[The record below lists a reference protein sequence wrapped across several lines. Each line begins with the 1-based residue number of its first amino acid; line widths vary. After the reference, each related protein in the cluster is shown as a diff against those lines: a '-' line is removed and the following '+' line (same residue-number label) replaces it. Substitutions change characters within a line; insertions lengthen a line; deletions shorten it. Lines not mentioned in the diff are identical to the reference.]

1 MGYAFKSVAA
11 ASTGFTALTPAM
23 PTFSAGDLL
32 LLCTAVRANAE
43 TLATPAGWVLV
54 SKDSVAPN
62 IKFFGRIAQAGD
74 SAPSIDWSA
83 SSQAFA
89 QIASFNG
96 DVAPDVA
103 AAIAFQQEQSGT
115 DSSLQ
120 YQRLTMGAAKTLILA
135 GGKKTKTA
143 TSDGTTVDALSGF
156 TQLGQSAPAGNNV
169 VVYWGYQIQDAC
181 ANINALTQ
189 TMSGTA
195 EAGAYQTTMAALL
208 SQLPDIT
215 PDYAGAIARV
225 QGYR

>member
-1 MGYAFKSVAA
+1 MGYAFSNAGA
-11 ASTGFTALTPAM
+11 LSAGFTALTPAM
-23 PTFSAGDLL
+23 PTFSAGNLL
-32 LLCTAVRANAE
+32 ALCTGVRANGE
-43 TLATPAGWVLV
+43 TLSAPAGWTLLT
-54 SKDSVAPN
+54 KDSVSPN
-62 IKFFGRIAQAGD
+62 IKIFGRIAQAGD
-74 SAPSIDWSA
+74 TAPTIDWSA

-89 QIASFNG
+89 QIACFSG
-96 DVAPDVA
+96 DTPADVA

-120 YQRLTMGAAKTLILA
+120 YLRLTMGAAKTLILA
-135 GGKKTKTA
+135 AGKKSKTA

-156 TQLGQSAPAGNNV
+156 TQIGQTANSGNNV
-169 VVYWGYQIQDAC
+169 VGYWGYQIQDAC

-195 EAGAYQTTMAALL
+195 ESGAYQTTMVALL